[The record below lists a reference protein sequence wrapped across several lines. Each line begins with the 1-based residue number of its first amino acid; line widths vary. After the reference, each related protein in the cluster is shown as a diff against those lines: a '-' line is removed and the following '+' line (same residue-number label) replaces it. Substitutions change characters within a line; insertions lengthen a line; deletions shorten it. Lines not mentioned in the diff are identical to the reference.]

1 MMKTALKLGSWCLH
15 RTAVDCSNWLIL
27 CIASKGHQQS
37 QVSANNG
44 GHVQGYKG
52 AEKFPSPGD
61 ITIALLCGTISTTVY
76 GDTVMLVSAISPAEH
91 SCAGNMC
98 SIEIEALYLQ
108 A

>member
-15 RTAVDCSNWLIL
+15 RTAVDCSKWL

-61 ITIALLCGTISTTVY
+61 ITTALPCGTISITVY
-76 GDTVMLVSAISPAEH
+76 GDAVMLVSAISPAEL
-91 SCAGNMC
+91 SCAQNIC